1 MSTALSNAPAN
12 RRAQLRCVPSSIERN
27 SILFLV
33 PQSLPPISTES
44 DVDASSREPGRL
56 ATGLTLG
63 AVAAACSL
71 GMLLGF
77 GRRNSTVW
85 RPLNAA
91 AHTVLGMRADD
102 VWGFKS
108 DVTLVGGAVVLVVS
122 AVAGVVIVELTSSHR
137 TLHSALAAFGVA
149 LAGYLTHVHIV
160 ARTPGG
166 LAALLTLGELRAL
179 YATGAIAL
187 LAGMRYAFSPSA
199 GARPK

>member
-1 MSTALSNAPAN
+1 MTEDAAPIRRLAIPATALT
-12 RRAQLRCVPSSIERN
+12 
-27 SILFLV
+27 
-33 PQSLPPISTES
+33 SLT
-44 DVDASSREPGRL
+44 V
-56 ATGLTLG
+56 
-63 AVAAACSL
+63 L

-77 GRRNSTVW
+77 GRRYGTPW

-149 LAGYLTHVHIV
+149 LAGYLAHVHIV